1 MSRDHCI
8 PSVNAE
14 DSLKGCNDPLGHYMI
29 SINRNF
35 GGRLIMV
42 KNLQDTTTLH
52 NGVKMPWFGLGV
64 FKVEEGPELVNAVK
78 VAIKHG
84 YRSIDTAAIYENEE
98 GVGQGIREGLKE
110 AGISREDLFVTSKV
124 WNADLGYESTIA
136 AYETS
141 LKKLGLEY
149 LDLYLIHWP
158 VQGKYKEAWKA
169 LETLYKEGKV
179 KAIGV
184 SNFQIHHLKDV
195 IKDAEV
201 KPMVNQVEC
210 HPRLTQQEVQAFC
223 KEQGIQ
229 LEAWSPLMQGELLD
243 NEVLQEIATKYGKSV
258 AQVILRWDL
267 QNGIVTIPKST
278 KEHRIVENSSVFDF
292 ELTEEDMN
300 RISDLNQNHRVG
312 PDPDNFDF

>member
-1 MSRDHCI
+1 
-8 PSVNAE
+8 
-14 DSLKGCNDPLGHYMI
+14 
-29 SINRNF
+29 
-35 GGRLIMV
+35 MV

-52 NGVKMPWFGLGV
+52 NGVNMPWFGLGV

-136 AYETS
+136 AYEKS
-141 LKKLGLEY
+141 LQKLGLEY

-158 VQGKYKEAWKA
+158 VEGKYKEAWRA

-184 SNFQIHHLKDV
+184 SNFQIHHLKDLME
-195 IKDAEV
+195 DAEV

-210 HPRLTQQEVQAFC
+210 HPRLTQKEVQAFC

-243 NEVLQEIATKYGKSV
+243 NEVLQAIATKHGKSV

-278 KEHRIVENSSVFDF
+278 KEHRIVENSTVFDF
-292 ELTEEDMN
+292 ELTEEEMN
-300 RISDLNQNHRVG
+300 QIDGLNQNHRVG

>member
-1 MSRDHCI
+1 
-8 PSVNAE
+8 
-14 DSLKGCNDPLGHYMI
+14 
-29 SINRNF
+29 
-35 GGRLIMV
+35 MV

-110 AGISREDLFVTSKV
+110 AGISREELFVTSKV
-124 WNADLGYESTIA
+124 WNADLGFESTIA
-136 AYETS
+136 AYEKS

-158 VQGKYKEAWKA
+158 VEGKYKEAWRA

-184 SNFQIHHLKDV
+184 SNFQIHHLKDLME
-195 IKDAEV
+195 DAEV

-210 HPRLTQQEVQAFC
+210 HPRLTQKEVQAFC

-243 NEVLQEIATKYGKSV
+243 NEVLQAIATNHGKSV

-278 KEHRIVENSSVFDF
+278 KEHRIVENSTVFDF
-292 ELTEEDMN
+292 ELTEEEMN
-300 RISDLNQNHRVG
+300 QIDGLNQNHRVG